1 MRRRPGD
8 ESVRLVAG
16 GPLDRAT
23 AAIAATVSEPD
34 APSGRLTVGFAAGI
48 LAVVTSIVGLR
59 ILNNLPGAMPSDLA
73 LAFSWLTTT
82 GPSVVAVLCV
92 LVGVTHERAWPRVGL
107 VFAGV
112 FGLLGLH
119 VPVAMLPALV
129 AVIAGTGVAVADRG
143 VVRGWTS
150 RASVAAVAW
159 LGLGL
164 SLASAT
170 GVLAGVRPIA
180 SMIALVAIAVLPAA
194 VRPPWWAWVAGALAA
209 VAVLWVGSVSP
220 FVTGA
225 VVLVAFG
232 VVGAPV
238 LAVAAAAGGGLAGL
252 TGAISRNTTADVV
265 TRWPDAIAA
274 GLLVAA
280 GVPATIPRALAAGV
294 GIALLVGGDPR

>member
-1 MRRRPGD
+1 MRGRPG
-8 ESVRLVAG
+8 EPSVRLVAR
-16 GPLDRAT
+16 GPLDRAA
-23 AAIAATVSEPD
+23 AAIAATDSERD
-34 APSGRLTVGFAAGI
+34 APTGRLTVGFAAGI
-48 LAVVTSIVGLR
+48 LAVVTTIVALR
-59 ILNNLPGAMPSDLA
+59 ILNNLPGPMPPDLA

-82 GPSVVAVLCV
+82 GPSAVAVLCV
-92 LVGVTHERAWPRVGL
+92 LVGVTHEETWPRIGL

-119 VPVAMLPALV
+119 VPVATLPALV

-143 VVRGWTS
+143 VARGWTS
-150 RASVAAVAW
+150 RASVAAIAW

-180 SMIALVAIAVLPAA
+180 SAIALVTIAVLPAA
-194 VRPPWWAWVAGALAA
+194 VRPPGWAWVAGALAA
-209 VAVLWVGSVSP
+209 IAVLWVGSLSP

-232 VVGAPV
+232 VVGAPMV
-238 LAVAAAAGGGLAGL
+238 AVAAAAGGGVAGL
-252 TGAISRNTTADVV
+252 TGALSGTRTAEVV
-265 TRWPDAIAA
+265 TRWPDAVAA
-274 GLLVAA
+274 GLLLAA

-294 GIALLVGGDPR
+294 GVALLVGGDPR